1 MLFGKLRFRDSI
13 FEMVFTIKTWNL
25 FFFLIKKLLNLFYI
39 FSQSPPSRS
48 SVSPLTSPTSPTR
61 PLSMATIAAAA
72 NSGLN
77 LNMSAAQLR
86 ARLAAQKKYDPK
98 REAMDLRRKHEI
110 IQTMWIINPLHTHTQ
125 QSTIRKVEECNQ
137 WRGKRWREIIS
148 IWIIRQLPRVNNWYY

>member
-1 MLFGKLRFRDSI
+1 
-13 FEMVFTIKTWNL
+13 
-25 FFFLIKKLLNLFYI
+25 
-39 FSQSPPSRS
+39 
-48 SVSPLTSPTSPTR
+48 
-61 PLSMATIAAAA
+61 MATIAAAA

-125 QSTIRKVEECNQ
+125 QSTIRKVEEWSNQ
-137 WRGKRWREIIS
+137 WRVKRWREIIS
-148 IWIIRQLPRVNNWYY
+148 IWIIRWLQRVNTIGTNLTLIIFHLICLVTFFFLFLVFVYFLFHYFPKWWLSLRVVVMIVSFL